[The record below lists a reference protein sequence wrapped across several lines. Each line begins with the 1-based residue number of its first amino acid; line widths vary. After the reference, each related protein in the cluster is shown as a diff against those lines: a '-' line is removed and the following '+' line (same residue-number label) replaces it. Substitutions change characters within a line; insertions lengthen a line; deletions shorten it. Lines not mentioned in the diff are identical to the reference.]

1 MRGHAPPHYNIR
13 IFSAE
18 TFIAAFV
25 HSGVN
30 APYPLAFIAR
40 NPKLFNFTVIQVMIF
55 FEKLEDI
62 YNKYQTLSQ
71 KMADPEVIADS
82 ALWTKL
88 AKEQSE
94 LSETAE
100 KYAEYKET
108 ERRLNDTS
116 EALKS
121 EADPEMRILMSEE
134 EQSLKKQLEGI
145 EGELKVLLLP
155 KDKNDDRNCI
165 VEIRG
170 GAGGD
175 EAALFAAELYRM
187 YLGYCEKHRLKTEV
201 VDLNETE
208 LGGVKEVV
216 FNVSGKG
223 AYKLLKFESGVH
235 RVQRVPETESQ
246 GRAHTS
252 TATVAVLPEAEDV
265 DVEIRDED
273 IRVDVYRSSGAG
285 GQKVNKTE
293 TAIRITHFPTGIVV
307 TCQDER
313 SQLKNKDKA
322 FKVLRSRLYDY
333 YNSQNRS
340 EYDKHRKSLV
350 GTGDRSERIRT
361 YNFPQGRVTDHRIG
375 LSLYSIESF
384 MQGDIDAMVE
394 ALTVAERE
402 AQLAE

>member
-1 MRGHAPPHYNIR
+1 MAD
-13 IFSAE
+13 
-18 TFIAAFV
+18 
-25 HSGVN
+25 
-30 APYPLAFIAR
+30 
-40 NPKLFNFTVIQVMIF
+40 KMI
-55 FEKLEDI
+55 EKLADI
-62 YNKYQTLSQ
+62 YARYGELTKQMS
-71 KMADPEVIADS
+71 DPAIISDTK
-82 ALWTKL
+82 LWTEI
-88 AKEQSE
+88 AKAQAEI
-94 LSETAE
+94 SETAL
-100 KYAEYKET
+100 KYAEYAECEKQLTDAT
-108 ERRLNDTS
+108 EAEKTES
-116 EALKS
+116 
-121 EADPEMRILMSEE
+121 DPEMRSMFQEE
-134 EQSLKKQLEGI
+134 VQSCREKLASLRE
-145 EGELKVLLLP
+145 ELKILLLP

-170 GAGGD
+170 GAGGE
-175 EAALFAAELYRM
+175 EAALFAYELYRM
-187 YLGYCEKHRLKTEV
+187 YLNYCERHRLKAEI

-216 FNVSGKG
+216 FNVSGKN
-223 AYKLLKFESGVH
+223 AYKQLKFESGVH

-246 GRAHTS
+246 GRVHTS

-265 DVEIRDED
+265 EVEIKDED

-293 TAIRITHFPTGIVV
+293 TAIRITHFPTGLVV

-340 EYDKHRKSLV
+340 AYDEHRKSLV

-375 LSLYSIESF
+375 LSQYNLTEFI
-384 MQGDIDAMVE
+384 MGDIDSMVE
-394 ALTVAERE
+394 ALTVADRE
-402 AQLAE
+402 AQLAGEE